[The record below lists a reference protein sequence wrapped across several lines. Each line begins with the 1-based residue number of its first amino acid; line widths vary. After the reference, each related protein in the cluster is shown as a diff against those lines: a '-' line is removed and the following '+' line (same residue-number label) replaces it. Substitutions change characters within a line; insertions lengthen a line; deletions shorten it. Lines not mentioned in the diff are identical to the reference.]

1 MRIHLDRNP
10 IVSKIKLMEVDFDIY
25 HLALSICANL
35 FTLPLSAQSLFAAA
49 TVGQTY
55 KPPLVVGLG
64 VGPVL
69 QAQTLAIIPT
79 FPPAILCILH
89 VCAGGDGAGVET
101 GAGGGA
107 LDHAHTTR
115 GLKSSA
121 WMLWPFVQLVA
132 VAEGGPHDTAVAASP
147 SQLKAPMRPELPLY
161 YAPPSEIVPD
171 PLTVGVTAP
180 VLFTDPVTPP
190 SIPGMRSPRDE
201 ILASTIAA

>member
-1 MRIHLDRNP
+1 MPVREIPPRT
-10 IVSKIKLMEVDFDIY
+10 EIY

-35 FTLPLSAQSLFAAA
+35 FTLPLSAQSLFATA

-55 KPPLVVGLG
+55 KRTLVVGLG

-69 QAQTLAIIPT
+69 QIQTLPTIPA
-79 FPPAILCILH
+79 FPPAMFCILH
-89 VCAGGDGAGVET
+89 VCGGGG

-132 VAEGGPHDTAVAASP
+132 VAEGVPHVTAVAASP
-147 SQLKAPMRPELPLY
+147 SQLKPPMRPELPLY
-161 YAPPSEIVPD
+161 
-171 PLTVGVTAP
+171 
-180 VLFTDPVTPP
+180 
-190 SIPGMRSPRDE
+190 
-201 ILASTIAA
+201 